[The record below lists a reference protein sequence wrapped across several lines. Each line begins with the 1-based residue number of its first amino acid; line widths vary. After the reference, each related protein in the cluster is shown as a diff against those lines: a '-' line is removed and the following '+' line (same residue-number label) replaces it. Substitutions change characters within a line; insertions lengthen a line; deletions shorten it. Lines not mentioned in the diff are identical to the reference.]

1 MASFLRKIPWP
12 GRAWK
17 PLVFSNPSFQKV
29 PIEEKIEEEL
39 FPDYVAS
46 RYYPAKIGEVLRD
59 RYQVVGKLGFGASST
74 VWLARDLDG
83 RRHVALKLFINSQ
96 SMGQQ
101 LDNEL
106 EMYKRISAASSKH
119 PGRSAVRELLD
130 SFDVAG
136 PDGSHRCLV
145 HPPLW
150 ESIWTFLNRNPV
162 GRLPPVVLAV
172 TLRRLFLALD
182 YLHTE
187 CEVIHT
193 DIKGDN
199 IMFGIYDDSVF
210 TAFEEEE
217 LSDPT
222 PRKEVDGRTI
232 YISRELRKPKDYGA
246 PVLCDFGSAVPGDV
260 EHCEDIQPDIYRA
273 PEVILQ
279 APWSYKVD
287 IWNAGCMIWDIF
299 EGRHMFTG
307 HDPEFQKYRSRAHL
321 AEIIAL
327 LGQPPSE
334 VLQAGKASHKFFT
347 DTGDFRNEIDIPE
360 RTSLAQQE
368 ISLEGERKEMFLA
381 MMNRMLQW
389 DPAQRSSAK
398 ELAEDPWIM
407 AYM

>member
-1 MASFLRKIPWP
+1 MTSILRKIPWP
-12 GRAWK
+12 SQAWK
-17 PLVFSNPSFQKV
+17 PLQR
-29 PIEEKIEEEL
+29 IEEEL
-39 FPDYVAS
+39 FPDDVAS
-46 RYYPAKIGEVLRD
+46 RYYPARIGEVLRH

-74 VWLARDLDG
+74 VWLARDLDA

-101 LDNEL
+101 LDNERK
-106 EMYKRISAASSKH
+106 MYKRISASSGKH
-119 PGRSAVRELLD
+119 SGRSAVRELLD
-130 SFDVAG
+130 SFDVTG

-187 CEVIHT
+187 CKVIHT

-217 LSDPT
+217 LSGPT

-246 PVLCDFGSAVPGDV
+246 PVLCDFGSAVPGDI

-287 IWNAGCMIWDIF
+287 IWNAGCMIWDVF

-307 HDPEFQKYRSRAHL
+307 HDPEFRKYRSRAHL

-334 VLQAGKASHKFFT
+334 VLQAGKASHKSSQTPVNCF
-347 DTGDFRNEIDIPE
+347 GRDFRNEIDIPE

-368 ISLEGERKEMFLA
+368 ISLEEERKEMFLA

-389 DPAQRSSAK
+389 DPTKRSSAK
-398 ELAEDPWIM
+398 KLAEDPWIM

>member
-1 MASFLRKIPWP
+1 MAAFLRKIQWP

-17 PLVFSNPSFQKV
+17 PLVFSSPDVSKV
-29 PIEEKIEEEL
+29 PKEVKIEEER

-46 RYYPAKIGEVLRD
+46 RYYPVKIGEVLRD

-83 RRHVALKLFINSQ
+83 RRHVALKLFINNQ

-101 LDNEL
+101 LENEL
-106 EMYKRISAASSKH
+106 EMYKRISASSSKH
-119 PGRSAVRELLD
+119 PGRSAVRELLE
-130 SFDVAG
+130 SFDVTG

-150 ESIWTFLNRNPV
+150 ESMWIFLNRNPV
-162 GRLPPVVLAV
+162 RRLPPVVLAV
-172 TLRRLFLALD
+172 TLRRLFQALD

-187 CEVIHT
+187 CKVIHT

-210 TAFEEEE
+210 TAFEQEEQSE
-217 LSDPT
+217 PT

-246 PVLCDFGSAVPGDV
+246 PVLCDFGSAVVGDV

-273 PEVILQ
+273 PEVILE

-321 AEIIAL
+321 AQIIAL
-327 LGQPPSE
+327 LGQPPSN
-334 VLQAGKASHKFFT
+334 VLEAGKASHKFFT
-347 DTGDFRNEIDIPE
+347 DTGDFRNEIPIPE
-360 RTSLAQQE
+360 STSLVEQE
-368 ISLEGERKEMFLA
+368 ISLEGERKQMFLA

-389 DPAQRSSAK
+389 DPAKRASAK

>member
-1 MASFLRKIPWP
+1 
-12 GRAWK
+12 
-17 PLVFSNPSFQKV
+17 
-29 PIEEKIEEEL
+29 
-39 FPDYVAS
+39 
-46 RYYPAKIGEVLRD
+46 
-59 RYQVVGKLGFGASST
+59 
-74 VWLARDLDG
+74 
-83 RRHVALKLFINSQ
+83 
-96 SMGQQ
+96 MGQQ

-106 EMYKRISAASSKH
+106 EMYNQISASSTKH

-130 SFDVAG
+130 SFDVTG
-136 PDGSHRCLV
+136 PDGPHRCLV
-145 HPPLW
+145 HSPLW

-187 CEVIHT
+187 CKVIHT

-246 PVLCDFGSAVPGDV
+246 PVLCDFGSAVRGDV

-299 EGRHMFTG
+299 EGRHMFAG

-360 RTSLAQQE
+360 RASLAQQE
-368 ISLEGERKEMFLA
+368 VSLEGERKEMFLA

-389 DPAQRSSAK
+389 DPAQRLSAK

>member
-1 MASFLRKIPWP
+1 MAAFLRKIQWP

-17 PLVFSNPSFQKV
+17 PLVFSSPDVPKV
-29 PIEEKIEEEL
+29 PKEVKIEEER

-46 RYYPAKIGEVLRD
+46 RYYPVKIGEVLRD

-83 RRHVALKLFINSQ
+83 RRHVALKLFINNQ

-101 LDNEL
+101 LENEL
-106 EMYKRISAASSKH
+106 EMYKRISASSSKH
-119 PGRSAVRELLD
+119 PGRSAVRELLE
-130 SFDVAG
+130 SFDVTG

-150 ESIWTFLNRNPV
+150 ESMWTFLNRNP
-162 GRLPPVVLAV
+162 
-172 TLRRLFLALD
+172 
-182 YLHTE
+182 
-187 CEVIHT
+187 
-193 DIKGDN
+193 
-199 IMFGIYDDSVF
+199 
-210 TAFEEEE
+210 EEQSE
-217 LSDPT
+217 PT

-246 PVLCDFGSAVPGDV
+246 PVLCDFGSAVVGDV

-273 PEVILQ
+273 PEVILE

-327 LGQPPSE
+327 LGQPPSN
-334 VLQAGKASHKFFT
+334 VLEAGKASHKFFT
-347 DTGDFRNEIDIPE
+347 DTGDFRNEIPIPE
-360 RTSLAQQE
+360 STSLVEQE
-368 ISLEGERKEMFLA
+368 ISLEGERKQMFLA

-389 DPAQRSSAK
+389 DPAKRESAK

>member
-1 MASFLRKIPWP
+1 
-12 GRAWK
+12 
-17 PLVFSNPSFQKV
+17 
-29 PIEEKIEEEL
+29 
-39 FPDYVAS
+39 
-46 RYYPAKIGEVLRD
+46 
-59 RYQVVGKLGFGASST
+59 
-74 VWLARDLDG
+74 
-83 RRHVALKLFINSQ
+83 
-96 SMGQQ
+96 
-101 LDNEL
+101 
-106 EMYKRISAASSKH
+106 MYKRISASSPNH

-150 ESIWTFLNRNPV
+150 ESMWTFLSRNPV
-162 GRLPPVVLAV
+162 RRLPPVVLAV

-187 CEVIHT
+187 CKVIHT

-232 YISRELRKPKDYGA
+232 YIFRELRKPKDYGA
-246 PVLCDFGSAVPGDV
+246 PVLCDFGSAVTGDV

-273 PEVILQ
+273 PEVILE
-279 APWSYKVD
+279 APWSYK
-287 IWNAGCMIWDIF
+287 IWDIF

-327 LGQPPSE
+327 LGQPPSK
-334 VLQAGKASHKFFT
+334 VLEAGEASRKFFT
-347 DTGDFRNEIDIPE
+347 DTGEFCNEIELPQ

-368 ISLEGERKEMFLA
+368 ISLDGERKEMFLA
-381 MMNRMLQW
+381 MMNRMIQW